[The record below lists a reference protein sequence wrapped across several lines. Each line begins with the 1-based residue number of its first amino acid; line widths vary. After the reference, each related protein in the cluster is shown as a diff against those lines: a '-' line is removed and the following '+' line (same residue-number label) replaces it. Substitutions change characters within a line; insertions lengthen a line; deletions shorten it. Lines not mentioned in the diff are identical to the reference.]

1 MGSES
6 GKAKA
11 PSFSLNGEGSKGGLG
26 FRGLG
31 FRELRTSAAAET
43 RVETSTL
50 LLGLMLHVTLGA

>member
-11 PSFSLNGEGSKGGLG
+11 PSFSLNGEGSKG
-26 FRGLG
+26 GLG

-50 LLGLMLHVTLGA
+50 LLGLMLHVTIGA